1 MIEHT
6 RKKVTS
12 LRPFCGQRASGRQRC
27 LVESFEARLLMHV
40 AVQHPVADQSIAA
53 GETATT
59 IDLGAVIFNEELAP
73 VVRLELVPSFGSI
86 DIQLLKD
93 APQSVANFL
102 NYVNTGA
109 YDNTIIHRSEPGFVI
124 QGGGY
129 RPDGTDISPAGT
141 PTVPNEFSP
150 LRSNLRG
157 TVAYAKAGGDP
168 NSATSEFFIN
178 LADNS
183 ANLDVQNGGFTVF
196 GTVVPRESNGMVTA
210 DVIADL
216 PRVNATPVNG
226 AFNHLPV
233 RSIIDPTLTPV
244 DPVTGLGPPQTPP
257 RNKMVTLSRASVIS
271 QGGAMTYAATSSNLD
286 LVSATVM
293 SNNTLVLNYAAGQTG
308 TSTITVTGTGDDG
321 GIATDVFDVT
331 VRPALTIGQG
341 AAARSAQFTDAD
353 GTVSRVTVSGGSAT
367 LRLNG
372 SGVTETPGRGVVV
385 VGGTNLEW
393 DGIVFGGSNPSV
405 TVSSTGGDGRVV
417 VNSMGAEGPVRSF
430 NGRSVVLR
438 GPAEFNNAIGRLSIG
453 RSEGGTITINRSG
466 HAGFVE
472 PQITMDAAVDTDVT
486 SQAPLKLRL
495 GSWTGTAVVNESDE
509 DSIIASA
516 LRSLVVDGDFTGNL
530 LVGRFADPTISPVVG
545 SVRIDGTLTGHW
557 NTDSIH
563 TLRAG
568 SITNAAI
575 RAESF
580 IGSILTGS
588 VTGST
593 IYAGFGNLPAGGM
606 PSLADS
612 MKPGAIRSLVV
623 RGRSTTPQFVNS
635 VIAASSLGRM
645 SLGTVQENNPATVFG
660 LSADSIASVG
670 AITSGGQVIRA
681 ARLTDP
687 SESIDQADFEV
698 RVQ

>member
-1 MIEHT
+1 M
-6 RKKVTS
+6 KSTS
-12 LRPFCGQRASGRQRC
+12 ARPPRHRSSRQRC
-27 LVESFEARLLMHV
+27 LVESFEARLLLHV
-40 AVQHPVADQSIAA
+40 EVQHPVADQSIAV

-73 VVRLELVPSFGSI
+73 VVRLDLVPSFGSI
-86 DIQLLKD
+86 DIQLLKE
-93 APQSVANFL
+93 APQGVANFL

-109 YDNTIIHRSEPGFVI
+109 YNNTIIHRSEPGLII

-141 PTVPNEFSP
+141 PTVLNEFSP
-150 LRSNLRG
+150 LRPNVRG
-157 TVAYAKAGGDP
+157 TVAYAKLAGDP
-168 NSATSEFFIN
+168 NNATSEFFIN

-183 ANLDVQNGGFTVF
+183 ADFDVQNGGFTVF
-196 GTVVPRESNGMVTA
+196 GTVVPRESQGMVTA
-210 DVIADL
+210 DVIAEL
-216 PRVNATPVNG
+216 PRVNATPIND

-244 DPVTGLGPPQTPP
+244 DPSTGLGPPQTPP

-271 QGGAMTYAATSSNLD
+271 QGGAMTYAATSSNSD

-293 SNNTLVLNYAAGQTG
+293 FNTLVLNYAPGRTG
-308 TSTITVTGTGDDG
+308 TTTITVTGTGDDG
-321 GIATDVFDVT
+321 GTATDVFDVT
-331 VRPALTIGQG
+331 VRPALAIGQG
-341 AAARSAQFTDAD
+341 AATGAVEFTDAD
-353 GTVSRVTVSGGSAT
+353 GTVSRVTVSGGFAT

-372 SGVTETPGRGVVV
+372 AGVTETPGRGVVV
-385 VGGTNLEW
+385 VNGTNLEW
-393 DGIVFGGSNPSV
+393 DGITFGGSHPAV

-417 VNSMGAEGPVRSF
+417 VNSMDAEGPVRSF

-438 GPAEFNNAIGRLSIG
+438 GPAEFNNAIGRLNIG

-466 HAGFVE
+466 NAGFVE
-472 PQITMDAAVDTDVT
+472 PLIIMDAAVDTDVS
-486 SQAPLKLRL
+486 SQAPLKLRV
-495 GSWTGTAVVNESDE
+495 GSWTGTAVATEADE
-509 DSIIASA
+509 DFITTPAI
-516 LRSLVVDGDFTGNL
+516 RSLVVNGDFTGNL
-530 LVGRFADPTISPVVG
+530 NVSGNGQRVGSPAVG
-545 SVRIDGTLTGHW
+545 SVRVDGTLTGHW
-557 NTDSIH
+557 TVGSIDA
-563 TLRAG
+563 LRAG

-575 RAESF
+575 RADSF
-580 IGSILTGS
+580 IRSVLTGS

-593 IYAGFGNLPAGGM
+593 IYAGFGNLAAGGM

-612 MKPGAIRSLVV
+612 MKPGSIRSLVV
-623 RGRSTTPQFVNS
+623 RGRSTTPQFVDS

-645 SLGTVQENNPATVFG
+645 SLGTVQETNADTAFG

-670 AITSGGQVIRA
+670 AITSGGQAIRA

-687 SESIDQADFEV
+687 SDNIDQADFEV